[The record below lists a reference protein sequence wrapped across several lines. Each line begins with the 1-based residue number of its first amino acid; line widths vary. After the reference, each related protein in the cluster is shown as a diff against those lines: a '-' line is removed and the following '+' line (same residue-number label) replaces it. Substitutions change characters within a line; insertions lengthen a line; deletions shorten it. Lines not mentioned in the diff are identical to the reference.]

1 MIGAAYVQRLARYN
15 RWQNESLY
23 DAADRLSDE
32 ERRRDRGAFFGSIHG
47 TLSHLLWGDRT
58 WMSRFSDV
66 PKPAV
71 GIAGSAAL
79 YPDWDELKRERNGMD
94 QQILRWSDNIDPAWL
109 SDSHTW
115 FSAAAKRE
123 VTKPRWEVVAHF
135 FNHQTHHRGQVH
147 AMLTQAGG
155 KPSDTDLFLLPE

>member
-1 MIGAAYVQRLARYN
+1 MIDAAYVQRLARYN
-15 RWQNESLY
+15 RWQNDNLY
-23 DAADRLSDE
+23 GVADRLSDH

-47 TLSHLLWGDRT
+47 TLSHLLWGDGT

-79 YPDWDELKRERNGMD
+79 YDDWNKLKRERSAMD
-94 QQILRWSDNIDPAWL
+94 ARILAWADAVDPSWL
-109 SDSHTW
+109 AGDYSW
-115 FSAAAKRE
+115 FSNAAQRE
-123 VTKPRWEVVAHF
+123 ISKPVWQVVVHF

-155 KPSDTDLFLLPE
+155 APSDTDFFLMPE